1 MGGNQNLERANIERP
16 VFRKFETSNI
26 EITKV
31 ELFDFLY
38 FFILQ
43 YFEKLLLLEIEHFQ
57 KFDVFWNWKIWEIF
71 NILENTNFSNFPHYK
86 FSECSK
92 LIFFYFQ
99 NYKFLEISR
108 LNFFEFAKLQ
118 IFRIFQTWSFWNC
131 PNWKIKKFQDFFN
144 LENQSLAR
152 KIGNFGIVRP
162 FDIPHY
168 SQFCQFSY
176 LFFDINQFRRFNL

>member
-1 MGGNQNLERANIERP
+1 M
-16 VFRKFETSNI
+16 
-26 EITKV
+26 
-31 ELFDFLY
+31 
-38 FFILQ
+38 Q
-43 YFEKLLLLEIEHFQ
+43 YLKKLLLFEIKQFQ

-71 NILENTNFSNFPHYK
+71 NILENANFSNFPHCK
-86 FSECSK
+86 FFEFSK
-92 LIFFYFQ
+92 LIFFLFAKL
-99 NYKFLEISR
+99 KF
-108 LNFFEFAKLQ
+108 FVFAKLQ
-118 IFRIFQTWSFWNC
+118 IFQIFQTWSFWNYS
-131 PNWKIKKFQDFFN
+131 NWKIKKFQDFFN